1 LSEPFYYHLFARSR
15 LLYEARHYKS
25 RKIKLIQ
32 ALDEH
37 ITRAPA
43 NRYATGKHE
52 IEENQMKSLN
62 RRDFMKGSIGAAT
75 TLTVLSQGK
84 SMAANNKV
92 VLGIMG
98 VGGRGRA
105 LLTSLVK
112 RTDIKIKYICDA
124 DTRSYGPAVEIV
136 MEGHNYRPKFM
147 QDFRK
152 MLDDPEIDAIV
163 IATSDRWHALAT
175 IRACQAG
182 KDVYVE
188 KPLSLSIW
196 DGRKMVEAARK
207 YNRVVQ
213 VGTQSRSA
221 PYTDKAREYIRSGK
235 LGDIR
240 LARVFLMQESGPI
253 NVADVQRIPE
263 GLNYDLWCG
272 PSPMLPYRP
281 GRWFWR
287 LWDFYVGY
295 IMADMVHQIDLA
307 RYLIGKEY
315 PDTVCNAGGVYHFDD
330 GREQPDTQFTTLEF
344 GKITML
350 FEASLWSPYMHRIV
364 LLQDKTR
371 FPDWP
376 FSATKVEILGTKGF
390 MCFGRHGGGWQVF
403 EGDPR
408 VRQSKAV
415 VSEAAVLKFG
425 SIIDEHF
432 EDFISCIRTRKKPK
446 ADIEEAHLSML
457 LCHLANISYRVGNR
471 KLKFNSATESFVNDT
486 EADKYLKAN
495 YRKSWIIPDKV

>member
-1 LSEPFYYHLFARSR
+1 MEPIDRRGFL
-15 LLYEARHYKS
+15 KS
-25 RKIKLIQ
+25 
-32 ALDEH
+32 
-37 ITRAPA
+37 
-43 NRYATGKHE
+43 
-52 IEENQMKSLN
+52 
-62 RRDFMKGSIGAAT
+62 SIGAAT
-75 TLTVLSQGK
+75 SLTILPSGR
-84 SMAANNKV
+84 SSTAENKV

-112 RTDIKIKYICDA
+112 RSDVKIKYICDA
-124 DTRSYGPAVEIV
+124 DTRCYGPAAEIV
-136 MEGHNYRPKFM
+136 IEGHDYKPEFV

-152 MLDDPEIDAIV
+152 MLDDPEVDAIV
-163 IATSDRWHALAT
+163 VATSDRWHALAT
-175 IRACQAG
+175 IMACQAG

-207 YNRVVQ
+207 YRRIVQ

-221 PYTDKAREYIRSGK
+221 PYTDKAAEYIRSGK
-235 LGDIR
+235 LGDIH

-253 NVADVQRIPE
+253 QVADVQPVPE
-263 GLNYDLWCG
+263 GLDYDLWCG

-281 GRWFWR
+281 GQWFWR

-295 IMADMVHQIDLA
+295 IMADMIHQIDLA
-307 RYLIGKEY
+307 RYLIGRDY
-315 PDTVCNAGGVYHFDD
+315 PETVCSSGGVYHFND
-330 GREQPDTQFTTLEF
+330 GRQQPDTHFTMFEFDKLTL
-344 GKITML
+344 L

-364 LLQDKTR
+364 LLKDQSK

-376 FSATKVEILGTKGF
+376 FCATKVEICGTRGF

-403 EGDPR
+403 EGDDR
-408 VRQSKAV
+408 VRESKAV
-415 VSEAAVLKFG
+415 VSEPAVLKFG
-425 SIIDEHF
+425 SIIDAHF
-432 EDFISCIRTRKKPK
+432 EDFVSCIRTRRKPK
-446 ADIEEAHLSML
+446 ADVEEVHRSMA

-471 KLKFNSATESFVNDT
+471 KLKYDGATEKFVNDA

-495 YRKSWIIPDKV
+495 YRKPWIVPDEV

>member
-1 LSEPFYYHLFARSR
+1 MES
-15 LLYEARHYKS
+15 
-25 RKIKLIQ
+25 I
-32 ALDEH
+32 
-37 ITRAPA
+37 
-43 NRYATGKHE
+43 
-52 IEENQMKSLN
+52 N
-62 RRDFMKGSIGAAT
+62 RRDFLKGSVGAAT
-75 TLTVLSQGK
+75 AFTILPAGGTS
-84 SMAANNKV
+84 AAQNKV

-112 RTDIKIKYICDA
+112 RSDVKIKYICDA
-124 DTRSYGPAVEIV
+124 DTRCYGPAAEIV
-136 MEGHNYRPKFM
+136 IEGHDYKPEFV

-152 MLDDPEIDAIV
+152 MLDDPEIDAII

-175 IRACQAG
+175 IMACQAG

-207 YNRVVQ
+207 YRRIVQ

-221 PYTDKAREYIRSGK
+221 PYTEKAAEYIRSGK
-235 LGDIR
+235 LGDIH

-253 NVADVQRIPE
+253 QVAEVQPVPE
-263 GLNYDLWCG
+263 GLDYDLWCG
-272 PSPMLPYRP
+272 PSPVLPYRP
-281 GRWFWR
+281 GVWFWR

-295 IMADMVHQIDLA
+295 IMADMIHQIDLA
-307 RYLIGKEY
+307 RYLIGRDY
-315 PDTVCNAGGVYHFDD
+315 PETVCSAGGVYHFDD
-330 GREQPDTQFTTLEF
+330 GRQQPDTHFATFEFDKLTL
-344 GKITML
+344 L

-364 LLQDKTR
+364 LLKDQSK

-376 FSATKVEILGTKGF
+376 FCATKVEICGTRGF

-403 EGDPR
+403 EGDAG

-415 VSEAAVLKFG
+415 VSEPSELKFG
-425 SIIDEHF
+425 SIIDVHF
-432 EDFISCIRTRKKPK
+432 EDFVSCIRTRKKPK
-446 ADIEEAHLSML
+446 ADVEEVHRSMV

-471 KLKFNSATESFVNDT
+471 KLKYDGATERFVNDA

-495 YRKSWIIPDKV
+495 YRKPWIVPDEV

>member
-1 LSEPFYYHLFARSR
+1 
-15 LLYEARHYKS
+15 
-25 RKIKLIQ
+25 
-32 ALDEH
+32 
-37 ITRAPA
+37 
-43 NRYATGKHE
+43 
-52 IEENQMKSLN
+52 MKTVN
-62 RRDFMKGSIGAAT
+62 RREFLKHSVGAAT
-75 TLTVLSQGK
+75 TLAFLSPAPSRGAE
-84 SMAANNKV
+84 SKV

-112 RTDIKIKYICDA
+112 RSDVQIKYICDA
-124 DTRSYGPAVEIV
+124 DSRCYGLAAEIV
-136 MEGHNYRPKFM
+136 AEAHDYKPKFV

-152 MLDDPEIDAIV
+152 MLDDPQIDAIV
-163 IATSDRWHALAT
+163 VATSDRWHALAT
-175 IRACQAG
+175 IMACQAG

-207 YNRVVQ
+207 YRRVVQ

-221 PYTDKAREYIRSGK
+221 PYTDKAAEYIRSGK
-235 LGDIR
+235 LGDVH

-253 NVADVQRIPE
+253 QVANEQPVPE
-263 GLNYDLWCG
+263 SLDYDLWCG

-281 GRWFWR
+281 GVWFWR

-295 IMADMVHQIDLA
+295 IMADMVHQVDLA

-315 PDTVCNAGGVYHFDD
+315 PDTVCNAGGVYHFND
-330 GREQPDTQFTTLEF
+330 GREQPDTQFATLEF
-344 GKITML
+344 GKLTML

-364 LLQDKTR
+364 RLPDKTK

-376 FSATKVEILGTKGF
+376 FCATKVEICGTKGF

-403 EGDPR
+403 EGDSR
-408 VRQSKAV
+408 TRESRAA
-415 VSEAAVLKFG
+415 VSEPSSVKFG
-425 SIIDEHF
+425 SIIDVHF
-432 EDFISCIRTRKKPK
+432 EDFIDCIRTRKLPK
-446 ADIEEAHLSML
+446 ADVEQAHISMV

-471 KLKFNSATESFVNDT
+471 KLRFDGATETFVNDA
-486 EADKYLKAN
+486 EANKYLKAN
-495 YRKSWIIPDKV
+495 YRKPWIVPENV

>member
-1 LSEPFYYHLFARSR
+1 MES
-15 LLYEARHYKS
+15 
-25 RKIKLIQ
+25 
-32 ALDEH
+32 
-37 ITRAPA
+37 
-43 NRYATGKHE
+43 
-52 IEENQMKSLN
+52 MN
-62 RRDFMKGSIGAAT
+62 RREFLRSSVGAAT

-84 SMAANNKV
+84 SAAAENKV
-92 VLGIMG
+92 ILGIMG

-105 LLTSLVK
+105 LLASLVK
-112 RTDIKIKYICDA
+112 RSDVKIKYICDA
-124 DTRSYGPAVEIV
+124 DRRCYGPAAEIV
-136 MEGHNYRPKFM
+136 MEAHDDRPNFV

-152 MLDDPEIDAIV
+152 ILDDPEIDAII

-175 IRACQAG
+175 IMACQAG

-196 DGRKMVEAARK
+196 GGRKMVEATRK
-207 YNRVVQ
+207 YDRVVQ

-221 PYTDKAREYIRSGK
+221 PYTDKARDYIRSGK
-235 LGDIR
+235 LGDVH

-253 NVADVQRIPE
+253 GVANVQPVPE
-263 GLNYDLWCG
+263 ALDYDLWCG

-295 IMADMVHQIDLA
+295 IMADMIHQVDLA
-307 RYLIGKEY
+307 RYLIDKKY
-315 PDTVCNAGGVYHFDD
+315 PETVCNAGGVYHFDD

-344 GKITML
+344 GELTLL
-350 FEASLWSPYMHRIV
+350 FEGSLWSPYMHRIV
-364 LLQDKTR
+364 HLQDKTK

-376 FSATKVEILGTKGF
+376 FSATKIEICGTKGF

-403 EGDPR
+403 EGDAR

-415 VSEAAVLKFG
+415 VSTPATLKFG
-425 SIIDEHF
+425 SIIDAHF
-432 EDFISCIRTRKKPK
+432 EDFLNCVRTRKRPK
-446 ADIEEAHLSML
+446 SDVEQVHYSMA

-471 KLKFNSATESFVNDT
+471 KLRYDGSTEKFVNDP

-495 YRKSWIIPDKV
+495 YRKPWIIPEKV

>member
-1 LSEPFYYHLFARSR
+1 MES
-15 LLYEARHYKS
+15 
-25 RKIKLIQ
+25 
-32 ALDEH
+32 
-37 ITRAPA
+37 
-43 NRYATGKHE
+43 
-52 IEENQMKSLN
+52 MN
-62 RRDFMKGSIGAAT
+62 RRVFLRNSIGAAT
-75 TLTVLSQGK
+75 TFTILSQGATL
-84 SMAANNKV
+84 STQNTV

-112 RTDIKIKYICDA
+112 RSDVKIKYICDA
-124 DTRSYGPAVEIV
+124 DSRSYGPAAEIV
-136 MEGHNYRPKFM
+136 MEGHEYRPKFV

-152 MLDDPEIDAIV
+152 MLDDPEVDAIV

-175 IRACQAG
+175 IMACQAG

-207 YNRVVQ
+207 YRKVVQ

-221 PYTDKAREYIRSGK
+221 PYTKKAAEYIQSGK
-235 LGDIR
+235 LGDVY
-240 LARVFLMQESGPI
+240 LARVFLMQESPPI
-253 NVADVQRIPE
+253 QVADVQPVPE
-263 GLNYDLWCG
+263 SINYDLWCG
-272 PSPMLPYRP
+272 PSSMLPYRP

-295 IMADMVHQIDLA
+295 IMADMIHQIDLV
-307 RYLIGKEY
+307 RYLVDKKY
-315 PDTVCNAGGVYHFDD
+315 PDTVCNAGGVYHFND
-330 GREQPDTQFTTLEF
+330 GREQPDTQFATLEF
-344 GKITML
+344 GKLTML

-364 LLQDKTR
+364 HLQDKTK

-376 FSATKVEILGTKGF
+376 FSATKIEICGSKGF

-403 EGDPR
+403 EGDSR
-408 VRQSKAV
+408 VRESKAV
-415 VSEAAVLKFG
+415 VSVPATLKFG
-425 SIIDEHF
+425 SIIDAHF
-432 EDFISCIRTRKKPK
+432 EDFIDCIRTRKKPK
-446 ADIEEAHLSML
+446 ADVEEVHYSMN

-471 KLKFNSATESFVNDT
+471 KLTFDGDNETFVNDA

-495 YRKSWIIPDKV
+495 YRKPWIVPEKV

>member
-1 LSEPFYYHLFARSR
+1 MGKIDRREFL
-15 LLYEARHYKS
+15 KS
-25 RKIKLIQ
+25 SVGAATAFSFI
-32 ALDEH
+32 
-37 ITRAPA
+37 PA
-43 NRYATGKHE
+43 NR
-52 IEENQMKSLN
+52 
-62 RRDFMKGSIGAAT
+62 GSAAE
-75 TLTVLSQGK
+75 
-84 SMAANNKV
+84 NKV
-92 VLGIMG
+92 VVGIMG

-112 RTDIKIKYICDA
+112 RSDVKIKYICDA
-124 DTRSYGPAVEIV
+124 DTRCYGPAAEIV
-136 MEGHNYRPKFM
+136 MEGHDYKPEFL

-152 MLDDPEIDAIV
+152 MLDDPELDAVI

-175 IRACQAG
+175 IMACQAG

-207 YNRVVQ
+207 YRRIVQ

-221 PYTDKAREYIRSGK
+221 PYTDKAAEYIRSGK
-235 LGDIR
+235 LGNVH

-253 NVADVQRIPE
+253 RVADVQPVPE
-263 GLNYDLWCG
+263 GLDYDLWCG

-295 IMADMVHQIDLA
+295 IMADMIHQVDLA
-307 RYLIGKEY
+307 RYLIGRDY
-315 PDTVCNAGGVYHFDD
+315 PQTVCSAGGVYHFDD
-330 GREQPDTQFTTLEF
+330 GREQPDTHFATFEF
-344 GKITML
+344 GKLTML

-364 LLQDKTR
+364 HLKDKSK

-376 FSATKVEILGTKGF
+376 FSATKVEICGTKGF

-403 EGDPR
+403 EGDTS

-415 VSEAAVLKFG
+415 VSMPAKLKFG
-425 SIIDEHF
+425 SIIDSHF
-432 EDFISCIRTRKKPK
+432 EDFVNCIRTREKPK
-446 ADIEEAHLSML
+446 ADVEEVHRSMA

-471 KLKFNSATESFVNDT
+471 KLKYNGKTEEFIDDA
-486 EADKYLKAN
+486 EADKYLKVN
-495 YRKSWIIPDKV
+495 YRKPWIVPDKV

>member
-1 LSEPFYYHLFARSR
+1 LLKSDLHISKTPSSR
-15 LLYEARHYKS
+15 
-25 RKIKLIQ
+25 Q
-32 ALDEH
+32 
-37 ITRAPA
+37 TQ
-43 NRYATGKHE
+43 N
-52 IEENQMKSLN
+52 EEKNMKSLN
-62 RRDFMKGSIGAAT
+62 RREFMKGSIGAAT
-75 TLTVLSQGK
+75 TFTVLSQAK

-112 RTDIKIKYICDA
+112 RTDIKLKYICDA
-124 DTRSYGPAVEIV
+124 DTRSYGPAAEIV
-136 MEGHNYRPKFM
+136 IEGHDYRPKFV
-147 QDFRK
+147 QDFRR

-175 IRACQAG
+175 IMACQAG
-182 KDVYVE
+182 KDVFVE

-213 VGTQSRSA
+213 VDTQSRSA
-221 PYTDKAREYIRSGK
+221 PYTDRAREYIRSGK

-253 NVADVQRIPE
+253 RVAAVQPIPE
-263 GLNYDLWCG
+263 GLDYDLWCG

-344 GKITML
+344 DKITML

-364 LLQDKTR
+364 HLQDKTK

-376 FSATKVEILGTKGF
+376 FSATKVEICGTKGF

-403 EGDPR
+403 EGDPS

-415 VSEAAVLKFG
+415 VSVPAKLKFG

-471 KLKFNSATESFVNDT
+471 KLKFNGATESFVNDT
-486 EADKYLKAN
+486 EANKYLKAN
-495 YRKSWIIPDKV
+495 YRKPWVIPEKI

>member
-1 LSEPFYYHLFARSR
+1 MES
-15 LLYEARHYKS
+15 
-25 RKIKLIQ
+25 I
-32 ALDEH
+32 
-37 ITRAPA
+37 
-43 NRYATGKHE
+43 
-52 IEENQMKSLN
+52 N
-62 RRDFMKGSIGAAT
+62 RRDFLKGSMGTAT
-75 TLTVLSQGK
+75 GLTVLSAGR
-84 SMAANNKV
+84 SPAAENKV
-92 VLGIMG
+92 VMGIMG

-112 RTDIKIKYICDA
+112 RSDVKIKYICDA
-124 DTRSYGPAVEIV
+124 DTRCYGPAAEIV
-136 MEGHNYRPKFM
+136 IEGHDYKPKFV

-152 MLDDPEIDAIV
+152 ILDDPEVDAVV

-175 IRACQAG
+175 IMACQAG

-207 YNRVVQ
+207 YQRIVQ

-221 PYTDKAREYIRSGK
+221 PYTDKAAEYIRSGK
-235 LGDIR
+235 LGDVH

-253 NVADVQRIPE
+253 GVADVQPIPE
-263 GLNYDLWCG
+263 GLDYDLWCG

-281 GRWFWR
+281 GLWFWR

-295 IMADMVHQIDLA
+295 IMADMVHQIDLV

-315 PDTVCNAGGVYHFDD
+315 PETVCNAGGVYHFDD
-330 GREQPDTQFTTLEF
+330 GREQPDTQFTTFEF
-344 GKITML
+344 GELTML

-364 LLQDKTR
+364 LLKDQSK

-376 FSATKVEILGTKGF
+376 FCATKIEICGTKGF

-403 EGDPR
+403 EGDQSD
-408 VRQSKAV
+408 RQSKAV
-415 VSEAAVLKFG
+415 VSEPATLKFG
-425 SIIDEHF
+425 SIIDAHF
-432 EDFISCIRTRKKPK
+432 DDFVSCIRTRRKPK
-446 ADIEEAHLSML
+446 ADVEEVHRSMT

-471 KLKFNSATESFVNDT
+471 KLKFDGSTESFVNDA

-495 YRKSWIIPDKV
+495 YRKPWIVPEKV

>member
-1 LSEPFYYHLFARSR
+1 
-15 LLYEARHYKS
+15 
-25 RKIKLIQ
+25 
-32 ALDEH
+32 
-37 ITRAPA
+37 
-43 NRYATGKHE
+43 
-52 IEENQMKSLN
+52 MK
-62 RRDFMKGSIGAAT
+62 DSIGAAASFT
-75 TLTVLSQGK
+75 ILSQAAG
-84 SMAANNKV
+84 MAANNKV

-105 LLTSLVK
+105 LLDSLVK
-112 RTDIKIKYICDA
+112 RKDIKIKYICDA
-124 DTRSYGPAVEIV
+124 DTRSYGPAAEIV
-136 MEGHNYRPKFM
+136 MEGHDYKPKFV
-147 QDFRK
+147 QDFRR
-152 MLDDPEIDAIV
+152 MLEDPQIDAII

-175 IRACQAG
+175 IMACQAG

-213 VGTQSRSA
+213 VDTQSRSA

-253 NVADVQRIPE
+253 RVASVQPVPE
-263 GLNYDLWCG
+263 GLDYDLWCG
-272 PSPMLPYRP
+272 PSPMLPYRL

-330 GREQPDTQFTTLEF
+330 GREQPDTQFTTFEF
-344 GKITML
+344 DKITML

-364 LLQDKTR
+364 LLKDKTK

-403 EGDPR
+403 EGDPS

-415 VSEAAVLKFG
+415 VSEPAVLKFG

-432 EDFISCIRTRKKPK
+432 EDFINCIRTRKKPK

-471 KLKFNSATESFVNDT
+471 KLKFNSETESFVNDT

-495 YRKSWIIPDKV
+495 YRKPWVVPEEV

>member
-1 LSEPFYYHLFARSR
+1 MKTGIINLKSTLLLKSDVRISATPSSR
-15 LLYEARHYKS
+15 
-25 RKIKLIQ
+25 Q
-32 ALDEH
+32 
-37 ITRAPA
+37 TQ
-43 NRYATGKHE
+43 
-52 IEENQMKSLN
+52 IEEKNMKSLN
-62 RRDFMKGSIGAAT
+62 RREFMKGSVGAAT
-75 TLTVLSQGK
+75 TFTILSQDK

-92 VLGIMG
+92 VLGIIG

-105 LLTSLVK
+105 LLASLVK

-124 DTRSYGPAVEIV
+124 DTRCYGPAAEIV
-136 MEGHNYRPKFM
+136 IEGHDYKPKFV
-147 QDFRK
+147 QDFQR

-175 IRACQAG
+175 IMACQAG

-188 KPLSLSIW
+188 KPLSLCIW

-207 YNRVVQ
+207 YNRIVQ

-253 NVADVQRIPE
+253 RVAGVQPIPE
-263 GLNYDLWCG
+263 GLDYDLWCG

-344 GKITML
+344 DKITML

-364 LLQDKTR
+364 HLQDKTK

-403 EGDPR
+403 EGDPS

-425 SIIDEHF
+425 GIIDEHF

-471 KLKFNSATESFVNDT
+471 KLKFNGATESFVNDT
-486 EADKYLKAN
+486 EANKYLKAN
-495 YRKSWIIPDKV
+495 YRKPWVVPEKV

>member
-1 LSEPFYYHLFARSR
+1 
-15 LLYEARHYKS
+15 
-25 RKIKLIQ
+25 
-32 ALDEH
+32 
-37 ITRAPA
+37 
-43 NRYATGKHE
+43 
-52 IEENQMKSLN
+52 MKSLN
-62 RRDFMKGSIGAAT
+62 RRDFMKDSISAAT
-75 TLTVLSQGK
+75 TLTVLSRAK

-124 DTRSYGPAVEIV
+124 DTRSYGPAAEIV
-136 MEGHNYRPKFM
+136 IEGHDYRPKFV

-175 IRACQAG
+175 IMACQAG
-182 KDVYVE
+182 KDVFVE

-213 VGTQSRSA
+213 VDTQSRSA
-221 PYTDKAREYIRSGK
+221 PYTDKAREYISSGK

-253 NVADVQRIPE
+253 RVADVQPVPE
-263 GLNYDLWCG
+263 GLDYDLWCG
-272 PSPMLPYRP
+272 PSPMMPYRP

-344 GKITML
+344 DKITML

-364 LLQDKTR
+364 HLQDKTK

-376 FSATKVEILGTKGF
+376 FSATKVEILGTRGF

-403 EGDPR
+403 EGDPS

-471 KLKFNSATESFVNDT
+471 KLKFNSETESFVNDT

-495 YRKSWIIPDKV
+495 YRKPWVIPQNV

>member
-1 LSEPFYYHLFARSR
+1 MEP
-15 LLYEARHYKS
+15 
-25 RKIKLIQ
+25 
-32 ALDEH
+32 
-37 ITRAPA
+37 
-43 NRYATGKHE
+43 
-52 IEENQMKSLN
+52 LN
-62 RRDFMKGSIGAAT
+62 RRSFLKGSVSAAT
-75 TLTVLSQGK
+75 AFTVLPAVRGAS
-84 SMAANNKV
+84 AAKKV

-112 RTDIKIKYICDA
+112 RSDVKIKYICDA
-124 DTRSYGPAVEIV
+124 ETRCYGPAAEIV
-136 MEGHNYRPKFM
+136 IEGHGYKPEFV

-152 MLDDPEIDAIV
+152 MLDDPDVDAIIV
-163 IATSDRWHALAT
+163 ATSDRWHALAT
-175 IRACQAG
+175 IMACQAG

-207 YNRVVQ
+207 YHRVVQ
-213 VGTQSRSA
+213 VGAQSRSA
-221 PYTDKAREYIRSGK
+221 PYAEKAAEYIRSGK
-235 LGDIR
+235 LGDVH

-253 NVADVQRIPE
+253 QVADVQPVPE
-263 GLNYDLWCG
+263 GLDYDLWCG

-287 LWDFYVGY
+287 LWDFYTGY
-295 IMADMVHQIDLA
+295 IMADMIHQVDLA
-307 RYLIGKEY
+307 RYLIGRDY
-315 PDTVCNAGGVYHFDD
+315 PKTVCSAGGVYHFND
-330 GREQPDTQFTTLEF
+330 GREQPDTHFTTFDFDKL
-344 GKITML
+344 TLL

-364 LLQDKTR
+364 LLKDQSK

-376 FSATKVEILGTKGF
+376 FCATKVEICGTKGI

-403 EGDPR
+403 EGDAR

-415 VSEAAVLKFG
+415 VSEPAKLKFG
-425 SIIDEHF
+425 SIIDVHF
-432 EDFISCIRTRKKPK
+432 EDFLSCIRTRNKPK
-446 ADIEEAHLSML
+446 ADVEEVHRSMA

-471 KLKFNSATESFVNDT
+471 SLKYDGAAEKFIDDA

-495 YRKSWIIPDKV
+495 YRKPWIVPDKV

>member
-1 LSEPFYYHLFARSR
+1 MES
-15 LLYEARHYKS
+15 
-25 RKIKLIQ
+25 
-32 ALDEH
+32 
-37 ITRAPA
+37 
-43 NRYATGKHE
+43 
-52 IEENQMKSLN
+52 MN
-62 RRDFMKGSIGAAT
+62 RRRFLRSSVGAAT
-75 TLTVLSQGK
+75 VFTFLPAVRAS
-84 SMAANNKV
+84 AAANKV

-112 RTDIKIKYICDA
+112 RSDIMIKYICDA
-124 DTRSYGPAVEIV
+124 DSRCYGPAAEIV
-136 MEGHNYRPKFM
+136 IEGHDYKPEFV

-152 MLDDPEIDAIV
+152 MLDDPEIDAIIV
-163 IATSDRWHALAT
+163 ATSDRWHALAT
-175 IRACQAG
+175 IMACQAG

-207 YNRVVQ
+207 YRRIVQ

-221 PYTDKAREYIRSGK
+221 PYTDKAAEYIRSGK
-235 LGDIR
+235 LGDVH

-253 NVADVQRIPE
+253 QVADVQPVPE
-263 GLNYDLWCG
+263 SINYDLWCG

-281 GRWFWR
+281 GIWFWR

-295 IMADMVHQIDLA
+295 IMADLVHQVDLA
-307 RYLIGKEY
+307 RYLIGKDY
-315 PDTVCNAGGVYHFDD
+315 PRTVSSAGGVYHFDD
-330 GREQPDTQFTTLEF
+330 GREQPDTHFVTFEF
-344 GKITML
+344 DKLTML

-364 LLQDKTR
+364 HLKDQSK

-376 FSATKVEILGTKGF
+376 FCATKVEICGTKGF

-403 EGDPR
+403 EGDAR

-415 VSEAAVLKFG
+415 VSEPAVLKFG
-425 SIIDEHF
+425 SIIDAHF
-432 EDFISCIRTRKKPK
+432 EDFVDCIRTRKKPK
-446 ADIEEAHLSML
+446 ADVEEVHRSMA

-471 KLKFNSATESFVNDT
+471 KLKYDGAAEKFVNDA

-495 YRKSWIIPDKV
+495 YRKPWVVPDQV

>member
-1 LSEPFYYHLFARSR
+1 
-15 LLYEARHYKS
+15 
-25 RKIKLIQ
+25 
-32 ALDEH
+32 
-37 ITRAPA
+37 
-43 NRYATGKHE
+43 
-52 IEENQMKSLN
+52 
-62 RRDFMKGSIGAAT
+62 MKGSIGAAT
-75 TLTVLSQGK
+75 TFTVLSQAN
-84 SMAANNKV
+84 SAAANNKV

-105 LLTSLVK
+105 LLASLVK
-112 RTDIKIKYICDA
+112 RADIKIKYICDA
-124 DTRSYGPAVEIV
+124 DTRCYGPAAEIV
-136 MEGHNYRPKFM
+136 IEGHDYKPKFV

-175 IRACQAG
+175 IMACRAG

-188 KPLSLSIW
+188 KPLSLCIW

-221 PYTDKAREYIRSGK
+221 PYTDKALEYLRSGK
-235 LGDIR
+235 LGDVR

-253 NVADVQRIPE
+253 SVADVQPVPE
-263 GLNYDLWCG
+263 GLDYDLWCG

-281 GRWFWR
+281 GIWFWR

-295 IMADMVHQIDLA
+295 IMADMIHQVDLA
-307 RYLIGKEY
+307 RYLVEKTY

-330 GREQPDTQFTTLEF
+330 GREQPDTQFTIFEF
-344 GKITML
+344 GKLTML

-364 LLQDKTR
+364 HLKDTTK

-376 FSATKVEILGTKGF
+376 FCATKVEICGTKGF

-403 EGDPR
+403 EGDPS

-415 VSEAAVLKFG
+415 VSEPAKLKFG

-432 EDFISCIRTRKKPK
+432 EDFINCIRTRKKPK

-471 KLKFNSATESFVNDT
+471 KLKFDGATERFVNDT
-486 EADKYLKAN
+486 EANKYLKAN
-495 YRKSWIIPDKV
+495 YRKPWIVPEEV

>member
-1 LSEPFYYHLFARSR
+1 ME
-15 LLYEARHYKS
+15 
-25 RKIKLIQ
+25 
-32 ALDEH
+32 
-37 ITRAPA
+37 
-43 NRYATGKHE
+43 
-52 IEENQMKSLN
+52 SLN
-62 RRDFMKGSIGAAT
+62 RREFMKGSIGAAT
-75 TLTVLSQGK
+75 TFTILSQGK

-124 DTRSYGPAVEIV
+124 DTRCYGPAAEIV
-136 MEGHNYRPKFM
+136 IEGHDYKSKFV

-175 IRACQAG
+175 IMACQAG

-188 KPLSLSIW
+188 KPLSLCIW

-207 YNRVVQ
+207 YDRIVQ

-221 PYTDKAREYIRSGK
+221 PYTDKAREYISSGK

-240 LARVFLMQESGPI
+240 LARVFLMQESVPI
-253 NVADVQRIPE
+253 RVADVQPIPE
-263 GLNYDLWCG
+263 GLDYDLWCG

-281 GRWFWR
+281 GQWFWR

-330 GREQPDTQFTTLEF
+330 GREQPDTQFTLLEF

-364 LLQDKTR
+364 HLQDKTK

-403 EGDPR
+403 EGDPS

-415 VSEAAVLKFG
+415 VSEPAKFKFG

-457 LCHLANISYRVGNR
+457 LCHLANISYRIGNR
-471 KLKFNSATESFVNDT
+471 KLKFNSETESFVNDT

-495 YRKSWIIPDKV
+495 YREPWVVPEEV

>member
-1 LSEPFYYHLFARSR
+1 MES
-15 LLYEARHYKS
+15 
-25 RKIKLIQ
+25 
-32 ALDEH
+32 
-37 ITRAPA
+37 
-43 NRYATGKHE
+43 
-52 IEENQMKSLN
+52 MN
-62 RRDFMKGSIGAAT
+62 RRRFLKGSMGAAT
-75 TLTVLSQGK
+75 AFTFLPAGETS
-84 SMAANNKV
+84 AAANKV

-112 RTDIKIKYICDA
+112 RSDVVIKYICDA
-124 DTRSYGPAVEIV
+124 DTRSYGPAAEIV
-136 MEGHNYRPKFM
+136 IEGHDYKPKFV

-152 MLDDPEIDAIV
+152 MLEDPEVDAIV

-175 IRACQAG
+175 IMACQAG

-207 YNRVVQ
+207 YSRIVQ

-221 PYTDKAREYIRSGK
+221 PYTDKAAEYIRSGK
-235 LGDIR
+235 LGDVH

-253 NVADVQRIPE
+253 QVADVQPVPE
-263 GLNYDLWCG
+263 GLDYDLWCG
-272 PSPMLPYRP
+272 PSTMLPYRP

-295 IMADMVHQIDLA
+295 IMADMIHQIDLA
-307 RYLIGKEY
+307 RYLIGRDY
-315 PDTVCNAGGVYHFDD
+315 PDTVCSAGGVYHFDD
-330 GREQPDTQFTTLEF
+330 GRQQPDSHFATFEFDKLTL
-344 GKITML
+344 L

-364 LLQDKTR
+364 HLKDQTK

-376 FSATKVEILGTKGF
+376 FCATKVEICGTKGF

-403 EGDPR
+403 EGDAS

-415 VSEAAVLKFG
+415 VSEPAELKFG
-425 SIIDEHF
+425 SIIDVHF
-432 EDFISCIRTRKKPK
+432 GDFVNCIRTRSKPK
-446 ADIEEAHLSML
+446 ADVEEVHRSMA

-471 KLKFNSATESFVNDT
+471 KLKYDGSAEKFVDNA

-495 YRKSWIIPDKV
+495 YRKPWIVPDKV

>member
-1 LSEPFYYHLFARSR
+1 MES
-15 LLYEARHYKS
+15 
-25 RKIKLIQ
+25 
-32 ALDEH
+32 
-37 ITRAPA
+37 
-43 NRYATGKHE
+43 
-52 IEENQMKSLN
+52 MN
-62 RRDFMKGSIGAAT
+62 RRGFLKSSVGAAT
-75 TLTVLSQGK
+75 AFTILPAGRGT
-84 SMAANNKV
+84 AAENKV
-92 VLGIMG
+92 VLGVMG

-112 RTDIKIKYICDA
+112 RSDVKIKYICDA
-124 DTRSYGPAVEIV
+124 DTRRFGPAAEIV
-136 MEGHNYRPKFM
+136 IEGHDYKPEFA

-152 MLDDPEIDAIV
+152 MLDDPQVDAIIV
-163 IATSDRWHALAT
+163 ATSDRWHALAT
-175 IRACQAG
+175 IMACQAG

-207 YNRVVQ
+207 YRRIVQ

-221 PYTDKAREYIRSGK
+221 PYTDKAAEYIRSGK
-235 LGDIR
+235 LGDVH

-253 NVADVQRIPE
+253 QVVDVQPVPE
-263 GLNYDLWCG
+263 GLDYDLWCG

-281 GRWFWR
+281 GVWFWR

-295 IMADMVHQIDLA
+295 IMADMIHQIDLA
-307 RYLIGKEY
+307 RYLIGKDY
-315 PDTVCNAGGVYHFDD
+315 PQTVCSAGGVYHFND
-330 GREQPDTQFTTLEF
+330 GREQPDTHFATFEFDKLTL
-344 GKITML
+344 L

-364 LLQDKTR
+364 HLKDKSR

-376 FSATKVEILGTKGF
+376 FSATKVEICGTKGF

-403 EGDPR
+403 EGDAS

-415 VSEAAVLKFG
+415 VSEPAELKFG
-425 SIIDEHF
+425 SIIDVHF
-432 EDFISCIRTRKKPK
+432 DDFINCIRTRKKPK
-446 ADIEEAHLSML
+446 ADVEEVHRSMA

-471 KLKFNSATESFVNDT
+471 KLKFDGKTERFVDDA

-495 YRKSWIIPDKV
+495 YRKPWIVPDKV

>member
-1 LSEPFYYHLFARSR
+1 
-15 LLYEARHYKS
+15 
-25 RKIKLIQ
+25 
-32 ALDEH
+32 
-37 ITRAPA
+37 
-43 NRYATGKHE
+43 
-52 IEENQMKSLN
+52 MKSIN
-62 RRDFMKGSIGAAT
+62 RRDFLKGSVGAAT
-75 TLTVLSQGK
+75 AFTVLPAGGTS
-84 SMAANNKV
+84 AAQNKV

-112 RTDIKIKYICDA
+112 RSDVKIKYICDA
-124 DTRSYGPAVEIV
+124 DTRCYGPAAEIV
-136 MEGHNYRPKFM
+136 IEGHDYKPEFV

-152 MLDDPEIDAIV
+152 MLDDPQVDAIV

-175 IRACQAG
+175 IMACQAG

-207 YNRVVQ
+207 YRRIVQ

-221 PYTDKAREYIRSGK
+221 PYTEKAAEYIRSGK
-235 LGDIR
+235 LGDIH

-253 NVADVQRIPE
+253 QVADVQPVPE
-263 GLNYDLWCG
+263 GLDYDLWCG

-281 GRWFWR
+281 GQWFWR

-295 IMADMVHQIDLA
+295 IMADMIHQIDLA
-307 RYLIGKEY
+307 RYLIGRDY
-315 PDTVCNAGGVYHFDD
+315 PETVCSAGGVYQFDD
-330 GREQPDTQFTTLEF
+330 GREQPDTHFTTFEF
-344 GKITML
+344 DKLTLL

-364 LLQDKTR
+364 LLKDQSK

-376 FSATKVEILGTKGF
+376 FCATKVEICGTKGL

-403 EGDPR
+403 EGDAR

-415 VSEAAVLKFG
+415 VSEPAKLKFG
-425 SIIDEHF
+425 SIIDAHF
-432 EDFISCIRTRKKPK
+432 EDFVSCIRTRRKPK
-446 ADIEEAHLSML
+446 ADVEEVHRSMV

-471 KLKFNSATESFVNDT
+471 KLKFDGETERFVNDA

-495 YRKSWIIPDKV
+495 YRKPWIVPDEV